1 MRYWVNDEFG
11 ALRGFWTRA
20 EALKFLADGMF
31 LVVRPKPPKP
41 IFEEA
46 PF

>member
-1 MRYWVNDEFG
+1 MRFWVHDDIG
-11 ALRGFWTRA
+11 ALRGFYTRA
-20 EALKFLADGMF
+20 EALQFLADGMF
-31 LVVRPKPPKP
+31 LVTRPKPPKP